1 MPASCTSRLEHCL
14 PARPDCIGPL
24 RRALVA
30 YAASN
35 GASEQL
41 CDDIA
46 LAASEA
52 LSNVVVHAYAGED
65 DPGEIQVEAWIQG
78 DALQVIVSDDG
89 IGMAPR
95 LDSPGLGLGL
105 AIIGRVCDQL
115 IIENRDGEAG
125 ARVRMSFAIG

>member
-1 MPASCTSRLEHCL
+1 MPTSCTSRLEHCL
-14 PARPDCIGPL
+14 PARADCIGPL

-35 GASEQL
+35 GASAQD

-52 LSNVVVHAYAGED
+52 LSNVVVHAYAGRAT
-65 DPGEIQVEAWIQG
+65 PGDVRIEAWMQ
-78 DALQVIVSDDG
+78 DDSLQVTVSDHG
-89 IGMAPR
+89 IGIAPR

-115 IIENRDGEAG
+115 VIENADGDAG